1 VDGQEG
7 GGGGVDT
14 QIYTLPRSLCE
25 TTLGAQLLLLLL
37 LLLTHTSLIT
47 HPSTL
52 ATAATLT
59 SPYRS
64 RPL

>member
-1 VDGQEG
+1 VDGQEGG

-14 QIYTLPRSLCE
+14 QIYTLPRSLYE
-25 TTLGAQLLLLLL
+25 TTLGAQLLLL